1 MTRRPET
8 AVRVG
13 ITARLAR
20 GDAHALGARRKD
32 LLGAESGLVN
42 SVCEAGALPLVLP
55 WPRGLDAAVAR
66 HRAHAAADAIDAL
79 IVQGG
84 ADVAPELFGEKPLRP
99 EWAGDADRDRYEIA
113 LVERVLAQGKPVL
126 GICRG
131 CQLLNVVFGGSLH
144 QDLILQR
151 EGSIVH
157 SNPVV
162 YEAHT
167 HAVRLASGGLVA
179 TLHGRER
186 GDVASAHHQGIARL
200 GAGLVAEAW
209 CDDDDL
215 IEAVRTDAGWAVGV
229 QWHPELHADDA
240 ALLDRLPLFAALV
253 ARAAA

>member
-1 MTRRPET
+1 MTDRPENT
-8 AVRVG
+8 VRIG

-42 SVCEAGALPLVLP
+42 SVCETGGLPLVLP
-55 WPRGLDAAVAR
+55 WPRGLGADMSQQRAR
-66 HRAHAAADAIDAL
+66 AAADAIDAL

-84 ADVAPELFGEKPLRP
+84 ADVSPALFGEKPLRP
-99 EWAGDADRDRYEIA
+99 AWAGDIDRDRYEIA

-131 CQLLNVVFGGSLH
+131 CQLLNVMFGGSLH
-144 QDLILQR
+144 QDLALQR
-151 EGSIVH
+151 QGSIAH
-157 SNPVV
+157 SNPAV

-167 HAVRLASGGLVA
+167 HAVRLAPGGLVA

-200 GAGLVAEAW
+200 GTDLVAEAW

-215 IEAVRTDAGWAVGV
+215 IEAVRASTDWVVGV
-229 QWHPELHADDA
+229 QWHPELHADDSV
-240 ALLDRLPLFAALV
+240 LLGRLPLFAALV